1 MKIADALKKGKQQ
14 LCLSESASLDTEVLL
29 CFVLNCDRSKL
40 YSHPEEELTDS
51 ELNSF
56 NEIISLRAT
65 GHPVA
70 HLTRSKEFWSLKL
83 FVTPDT
89 LIPRPETE
97 LLVEAALNLIPEDKH
112 YSILDLGTGSGAISI
127 AIATERPLI
136 TITATDINEDT
147 LNIAKKNAESYNIKS
162 ISFKKGAWFDI
173 ENISTYDLI
182 VSNPPYVS
190 INDPHLT
197 QGDVRFES
205 KTALVSGD
213 SGLDDLQ
220 SITSNASSYLKPNGW
235 ILLEHGY
242 QQGKA
247 VRKMLGAQGFTA
259 ISTIND
265 YSNQER
271 VSIGQYMA

>member
-40 YSHPEEELTDS
+40 YSHPEEELTDN

-220 SITSNASSYLKPNGW
+220 SITSNATSYLKPNGW

-271 VSIGQYMA
+271 VSIGQYMV